1 MVQIFSRIKICKAL
15 AVLILLYVN
24 EIWSLRKKDKN
35 DLHQSRLNFSEKQ
48 PVQTT
53 NGMKKFFLEELKV
66 EPRHQ
71 PATTWVNT
79 TRYRKYSQVLVMMG
93 ENIARNM

>member
-53 NGMKKFFLEELKV
+53 NGMKKFFFGRV
-66 EPRHQ
+66 ESRTKT
-71 PATTWVNT
+71 PAGN
-79 TRYRKYSQVLVMMG
+79 YLG
-93 ENIARNM
+93 EHYQIP